1 MDLTCEK
8 FKAVASIRYCVY
20 NFSLPD
26 TNTVTQE
33 SQNFMSIMTIQK
45 LGKMHGLTQ
54 IFNDVSFSIDKR
66 DRIGLI
72 GANGSGKST
81 LLKILAGLDHADTGT
96 IEIRQDLRIEF
107 LPQNPVFQ
115 AEHSVLEHIFY
126 ASSDI
131 ARTVRDYERVTHQL
145 EENPDDL
152 SLMNQLN
159 KLSQQMDAMN
169 AWEYQ
174 TRAQMILTKLGVVD
188 FDAKMETL
196 SGGYRKRV
204 ALARALLDGSDLLM
218 LDEPTNHLDA
228 DTVAWLE
235 EYLENYR
242 GAVLVVTHDR
252 YFLDR
257 VTNRI
262 LEIDRREM
270 REYAGSFSYYVER
283 KAEFEAALASQESKR
298 QNILRKELEW
308 LRRGAKARRTKQK
321 AKIQRIETIQNITF
335 ERPREELHFGITAR
349 RLGTKVVEMKN
360 LSKSFDDRKIIDN
373 FSYTIE
379 RGQRLGVIG
388 RNGAGKST
396 LANLITGKILPD
408 EETVAVGE
416 TVYFGYYDQESTDM
430 RMDER
435 AIDYVKRQGG
445 ELIRGLEGNVLT
457 AAAAMEQFNFTSQM
471 MFAPIEKLSGGERRR
486 LYLVR
491 TLMKDPNFLILDE
504 PTNDLD
510 IATLESLEDFLDG
523 FGGCLL
529 VISHDRYFLDRT
541 VDQLIAFEGN
551 GKLRTIPGN
560 YTTYERLRR
569 EEQDLER
576 SQREATRPEETKKK
590 SKPAPASN
598 RQKKLSYMEKRELTE
613 LEEKIPVQENQLKD
627 LEKQMVDAATDYMK
641 LTELSEL
648 HCKLKEK
655 LEADILR
662 WETLASREEG

>member
-1 MDLTCEK
+1 
-8 FKAVASIRYCVY
+8 
-20 NFSLPD
+20 
-26 TNTVTQE
+26 
-33 SQNFMSIMTIQK
+33 MSIMTIQGLSK
-45 LGKMHGLTQ
+45 THGLRQ
-54 IFNDVSFSIDKR
+54 IFNNISFSIDKR
-66 DRIGLI
+66 DRVGLI

-81 LLKILAGLDHADTGT
+81 LLKILAGLDQADAGS

-115 AEHSVLEHIFY
+115 ADHTVLEHIFY
-126 ASSDI
+126 ASSEI
-131 ARTVRDYERVTHQL
+131 ARTVREYEKVTHRL
-145 EENPDDL
+145 EENPDD
-152 SLMNQLN
+152 SASMNRLGE
-159 KLSQQMDAMN
+159 LSQKMDALG

-174 TRAQMILTKLGVVD
+174 TKAQMILTKLGVVD
-188 FDAKMETL
+188 FEAKVGTL

-204 ALARALLDGSDLLM
+204 ALSRALLDESDLLI

-228 DTVAWLE
+228 DTVAWIE

-257 VTNRI
+257 VTDRI
-262 LEIDRREM
+262 LEIDRGEM
-270 REYAGSFSYYVER
+270 REYVGNFSYYVER
-283 KAEFEAALASQESKR
+283 KAELEAAMAAQEARR

-308 LRRGAKARRTKQK
+308 LKRGAKARRTKQK
-321 AKIQRIETIQNITF
+321 AKVQRVEAMQNVTF
-335 ERPREELHFGITAR
+335 ERPKDELHFGITAR
-349 RLGTKVVEMKN
+349 RLGTKVVDMKN
-360 LSKSFDDRKIIDN
+360 LTKSFDDRKIIEN

-388 RNGAGKST
+388 RNGVGKST
-396 LANLITGKILPD
+396 LANLITGRIVPD
-408 EETVAVGE
+408 DGTMEVGE

-430 RMDER
+430 QMDER

-445 ELIRGLEGNVLT
+445 ELIRGHEGNILT
-457 AAAAMEQFNFTSQM
+457 AAAAMEQFNFSSSM
-471 MFAPIEKLSGGERRR
+471 MFSPVGKLSGGERRR

-541 VDQLIAFEGN
+541 VDQLISFEGN

-560 YTTYERLRR
+560 YTTYERIR
-569 EEQDLER
+569 EEEQELER
-576 SQREATRPEETKKK
+576 SQRETTRAKETKKK
-590 SKPAPASN
+590 NELATPAADQP
-598 RQKKLSYMEKRELTE
+598 KKLSYMEKRELAE
-613 LEEKIPVQENQLKD
+613 LEEKIPIQESQLKD
-627 LEKQMVDAATDYMK
+627 IENQMIGAATNYVK
-641 LTELSEL
+641 LTELSEQ
-648 HCKLKEK
+648 HRKLKEK
-655 LEADILR
+655 IEADMLR
-662 WETLASREEG
+662 WEALAARANE

>member
-188 FDAKMETL
+188 FDVKMGTL

>member
-1 MDLTCEK
+1 
-8 FKAVASIRYCVY
+8 
-20 NFSLPD
+20 
-26 TNTVTQE
+26 
-33 SQNFMSIMTIQK
+33 
-45 LGKMHGLTQ
+45 
-54 IFNDVSFSIDKR
+54 SIDKR

-188 FDAKMETL
+188 FDVKMGTL